1 MTLAAPTP
9 CGLKP
14 KLPVEGDGFVFGE
27 EIDVLALEFL
37 DEQFFHAGRYTLV
50 RQQNTAT
57 SEPSAPGADGR
68 GELGGRVE
76 ITAGRLMVESKP
88 SAGAVRTRA
97 ASRAGSGRTPWR
109 RTATAIATATRWR
122 TRDDIIPLDVEDLN
136 TLQEL

>member
-1 MTLAAPTP
+1 MSNS
-9 CGLKP
+9 
-14 KLPVEGDGFVFGE
+14 
-27 EIDVLALEFL
+27 
-37 DEQFFHAGRYTLV
+37 HAGRYTLV

-97 ASRAGSGRTPWR
+97 ASRAGAEERPGAERQGHSNGHAAAHPGRYYP
-109 RTATAIATATRWR
+109 
-122 TRDDIIPLDVEDLN
+122 P
-136 TLQEL
+136 